1 MSVTSIGSATWSGP
15 LEGGSGQAS
24 LVSSGLGTFDIN
36 WKARSSGVDASTTP
50 EELLGA
56 AHAAC
61 YAMAMSHELGGKGFT
76 AESIEATSNVTFVP
90 GSGITGIELSVAA
103 TVPGLSAD
111 AFEQIANDVKTGCP
125 VSAALASVP
134 ITMGSVTLR

>member
-15 LEGGSGQAS
+15 LEDGSGQTS
-24 LVSSGLGTFDIN
+24 LVSSGLGTFDISWN
-36 WKARSSGVDASTTP
+36 ARSSGVDASTTP

-61 YAMAMSHELGGKGFT
+61 YAMAMSHTLGGKGFT
-76 AESIEATSNVTFVP
+76 ADSIEATSKVTFVA

-111 AFEQIANDVKTGCP
+111 EFEAIAEEVKTGCP

-134 ITMGSVTLR
+134 ITMGAVTLR